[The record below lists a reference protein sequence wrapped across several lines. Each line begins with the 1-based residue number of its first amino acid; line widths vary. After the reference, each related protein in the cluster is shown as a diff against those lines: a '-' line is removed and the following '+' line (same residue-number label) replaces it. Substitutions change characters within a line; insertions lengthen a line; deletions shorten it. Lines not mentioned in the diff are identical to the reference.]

1 MISNNIKL
9 AWHFQCQEFNHG
21 HQRLLRWVQII
32 LMLFVVTL
40 SLSSQSI
47 QGYLQQNL
55 QGLLGADFVISQKQ
69 KLSPQHTNEL
79 NKLVNNAVT
88 TQQIQAILSYQG
100 KWQQAQLKAVD
111 EKYPLQGELLSS
123 SVIDS
128 LGENLGT
135 VPQSGEIWL
144 DTRLISSLGI
154 KIGDQLTV
162 AELTFTVSR
171 VLMYEPDRLM
181 EGHSVAMR
189 AMINKADMTVL
200 NFADDLIQ
208 YRYLLAL
215 DKAQFKPLI
224 KWQQEQLPGAQILHQ
239 QGAHPLALF
248 WKRTENFLGLA
259 SIILFFMAAIAIEQ
273 LSQVH
278 VKKEQFFTALCMSL
292 GATKPTALK
301 LSVLKW
307 LMSIALLLPAVVLL
321 SAGFHYLIVHF
332 LNGTFPELVWQ
343 LNLVG
348 MIKPIVSV
356 LAIFAIF
363 QMPVWVSLLNS
374 SVAKQLTGRQT
385 TFSHWVSKLSSMLV
399 LFAVA
404 FSYSDNGLLTFMMLT
419 AIAITIA
426 LMILVSWLSL
436 TVGEKVTQRFS
447 GLMPFTLFM
456 MKQRI
461 ISKTTQIMGVGLCAF
476 LLLFTLMLL
485 KDIGN
490 TMSAY
495 QRQHDGNLFV
505 SQANEEQISYIHNWA
520 NEHSISVRQTKPY
533 MQAKVIKINQIALDE
548 FSDSPSESLSTLS
561 KSIRLHMT
569 QQVPLN
575 NEVIAGA
582 WWAES
587 TPNWQQVSVEEEVMT
602 DIGLNIGDQ
611 LTLYINNKSYEFSIV
626 ASHVIK
632 PGKGS
637 ITFWIQMPSSALN
650 HIQAP
655 IYNMASLEL
664 KDTQW
669 PLLGGLWQKYPTLR
683 MISLQQMTELFDKT
697 LAMVTKIVGGFAFMI
712 ILLSTFVI
720 LATIKGLESKE
731 KKKNSVIMSFGFSR
745 STCLRLNTLEW
756 LSTAGITAIGAVA
769 GTYIAGLLIYQ
780 SQFSLTYQPNFLWLL
795 VTSSIILSLVTS
807 LGVYASRNSLKS
819 SIRSLLAE

>member
-1 MISNNIKL
+1 MIYNNIKL
-9 AWHFQCQEFNHG
+9 AWHFQCQEFNHS
-21 HQRLLRWVQII
+21 HQRLLRWVQIT
-32 LMLFVVTL
+32 LMIFVVTL

-69 KLSPQHTNEL
+69 KLSSEHNNEL
-79 NKLVNNAVT
+79 NKLVNKVVT

-100 KWQQAQLKAVD
+100 KWQQAQLKAVGQ
-111 EKYPLQGELLSS
+111 EYPLQGELLSS
-123 SVIDS
+123 STINGQ
-128 LGENLGT
+128 GENVGS
-135 VPQSGEIWL
+135 VPLSGEIWL
-144 DTRLISSLGI
+144 DTRLISGLGI
-154 KIGDQLTV
+154 KVGDQLTISD
-162 AELTFTVSR
+162 LTFTVSR
-171 VLMYEPDRLM
+171 VLLYEPDRLM

-189 AMINKADMTVL
+189 AMINKADMKAL
-200 NFADDLIQ
+200 NFAEDLIQ

-215 DKAQFKPLI
+215 EKSQFQPLI
-224 KWQQEQLPGAQILHQ
+224 QWQQEQLPGAQVLHK
-239 QGAHPLALF
+239 QGAHPLAMF

-273 LSQVH
+273 LAQVH
-278 VKKEQFFTALCMSL
+278 IKKEQFFTALCMSL
-292 GATKPTALK
+292 GATKSTAMK

-307 LMSIALLLPAVVLL
+307 VMSITLLLPAVVLL
-321 SAGFHYLIVHF
+321 SAGFHYLIIHF
-332 LNGTFPELVWQ
+332 LNNTFPELVWQ

-348 MIKPIVSV
+348 MVKPIISI
-356 LAIFAIF
+356 LAVFAIF
-363 QMPVWVSLLNS
+363 QTPVWVSLLYS

-385 TFSHWVSKLSSMLV
+385 TFSHWISKLSSILV

-485 KDIGN
+485 KDIGY

-505 SQANEEQISYIHNWA
+505 SQADEEQISYIQTWA
-520 NEHSISVRQTKPY
+520 SEHGVSVRQAKPY
-533 MQAKVIKINQIALDE
+533 MQAKVIKINQVTLNE
-548 FSDSPSESLSTLS
+548 FTDSPSESLATLS

-569 QQVPLN
+569 QQVPVN
-575 NEVIAGA
+575 NEVIAGT
-582 WWAES
+582 WWSES
-587 TPNWQQVSVEEEVMT
+587 TSNWQQVSVEEEVMT

-611 LTLYINNKSYEFSIV
+611 LTLYINNKSYNFTIS

-637 ITFWIQMPSSALN
+637 ITFWIQMPASALA

-664 KDTQW
+664 KDEQW
-669 PLLGGLWQKYPTLR
+669 PLLGPLWQKYPTLR
-683 MISLQQMTELFDKT
+683 MVSLQQMTELFDNT
-697 LAMVTKIVGGFAFMI
+697 LAMVTKIVSGFAFMI

-745 STCLRLNTLEW
+745 STCLRLNILEW

-780 SQFSLTYQPNFLWLL
+780 SQFSLTYHPNFLWLL
-795 VTSSIILSLVTS
+795 VTISIILSLVTS
-807 LGVYASRNSLKS
+807 LGVYASKNSLKS